1 MITSKQNKKLKELN
15 KIIDQKCSD
24 NSLYALEGFTIFEE
38 AIRENVEIVEFM
50 CQKVQKMSLE
60 VDTISYTQP

>member
-1 MITSKQNKKLKELN
+1 MEELKKELN

-38 AIRENVEIVEFM
+38 AIGYSGE
-50 CQKVQKMSLE
+50 
-60 VDTISYTQP
+60 